1 MEQTAQPGKETKQKS
16 TPMNIEKTGN
26 QPKQRLVRAKDIA
39 RKVKSFDHFIYIWGS
54 KGKYYLPPKSVLTW
68 HYISQILAKEKR
80 LLKLE
85 QVGYQIEIPKVK
97 GTLVN
102 DMFHEVKDHNGLHY
116 YFPDLSEN
124 QNVPR
129 DYFFNVRIIRC

>member
-1 MEQTAQPGKETKQKS
+1 MEQTAHAGKESKQKS
-16 TPMNIEKTGN
+16 TPMQIEKAEN
-26 QPKQRLVRAKDIA
+26 SEKKRLVKAKDIA
-39 RKVKSFDHFIYIWGS
+39 RTIKSFDHFVYIWGS

-68 HYISQILAKEKR
+68 HYISQVLAKEKR

-85 QVGYQIEIPKVK
+85 QVGHQIEIPKVK

-102 DMFHEVKDHNGLHY
+102 DMFHEIKHENGLHF
-116 YFPDLSEN
+116 YFPDLTEN

-129 DYFFNVRIIRC
+129 NYFFNVNLFRC